1 MVKDDV
7 LVVVLAGGV
16 GERLSPLTKERAK
29 PAVYFGG
36 PYRIIDFVLSNCLN
50 SGFRRIYIATQYKSL
65 SLNRHIR
72 QGWSV
77 VSEEL
82 GEFIE
87 ILPPQKRV
95 GEHWYQGTADAVYQ
109 NLYSIVREQPRYV
122 VILAG
127 DHIYK
132 MDYRRM
138 LQAHIDHGAEVT
150 LATIEVPIQDG
161 RRFGIMA
168 VDAASRVIGFQEKPA
183 EPASLPGMPH
193 LALAS
198 MGIYVFDMDCL
209 ARALEEDAAKADSH
223 HDFGKNIIP
232 SMIQEGKVYAYQ
244 FYDENKKAAKY
255 WRDIGTLDAYYEA
268 NIDLCHVNPEFNLY
282 DPEWPL
288 RTYQPQS
295 PPAKFVFAEEDGRK
309 GEALDSLISPG
320 CIVSGSRILGSILC
334 PNVRV
339 HSFCTIEQSI
349 LMPGVRVG
357 RHARLKRTI
366 VDRDVLIPRGAMIG
380 YNLDEDRRRHTVTD
394 DGVVVVTVDEEP
406 FIGPISDT
414 ALRLEANADRVR

>member
-1 MVKDDV
+1 MVHDDV
-7 LVVVLAGGV
+7 LVIVLAGGA
-16 GERLSPLTKERAK
+16 GERLFPLTKDRAK
-29 PAVYFGG
+29 PAVFFGG

-50 SGFRRIYIATQYKSL
+50 SGFRRIFIATQYKSL

-72 QGWSV
+72 QGWSI

-109 NLYSIVREQPRYV
+109 NLYSIAREEPRYV
-122 VILAG
+122 VVLAG

-132 MDYRRM
+132 MDYRKM
-138 LQAHIDHGAEVT
+138 LQAHIDTKAAVT
-150 LATIEVPIQDG
+150 LASIEVPIEDG
-161 RRFGIMA
+161 RRFGIVA
-168 VDAASRVIGFQEKPA
+168 IDEAQRVIGFQEKPA
-183 EPASLPGMPH
+183 KPASIPGVPH
-193 LALAS
+193 LALGS
-198 MGIYVFDMDCL
+198 MGIYVFEMDVL
-209 ARALEEDAAKADSH
+209 VQSLEQDAAEPTSD
-223 HDFGKNIIP
+223 HDFGKNVIP
-232 SMIQEGKVYAYQ
+232 ALMSGGRVFSYQ

-268 NIDLCHVNPEFNLY
+268 NMDLCQVNPEFNLY
-282 DPEWPL
+282 DPEWLL

-295 PPAKFVFAEEDGRK
+295 PPAKFVFAAEGRK

-320 CIVSGSRILGSILC
+320 CIVSGSRIAGSILC

-339 HSFCTIEQSI
+339 HSFCSIEQSI

-357 RHARLKRTI
+357 RHARIRRAI
-366 VDRDVLIPRGAMIG
+366 IDRDVLIPRGAYIG
-380 YNLDEDRRRHTVTD
+380 HNLEEDRRRHTVTD
-394 DGVVVVTVDEEP
+394 GGIVVVSLGEEP
-406 FIGPISDT
+406 FIGPISDE
-414 ALRLEANADRVR
+414 ALRLEADADRRG